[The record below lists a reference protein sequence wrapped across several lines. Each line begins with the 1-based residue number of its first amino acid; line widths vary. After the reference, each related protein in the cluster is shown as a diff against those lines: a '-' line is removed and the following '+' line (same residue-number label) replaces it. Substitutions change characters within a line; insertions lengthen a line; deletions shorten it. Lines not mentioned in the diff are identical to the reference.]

1 MQDLNRP
8 KARAIALGN
17 NGRPSDQIDVNCHV
31 RNQRHM
37 VITLGVLW
45 ILAFATG
52 CSRNT
57 KNCSA
62 YDGVRLD
69 MAAPTQADWDQN

>member
-1 MQDLNRP
+1 MQDSNHP
-8 KARAIALGN
+8 KVRAIALGT
-17 NGRPSDQIDVNCHV
+17 NGCPSGQGNVDRHA

-37 VITLGVLW
+37 VIMLGVLW

-69 MAAPTQADWDQN
+69 VAVPTKADWNQN

>member
-1 MQDLNRP
+1 MQDSNHP
-8 KARAIALGN
+8 KARAIVLAT
-17 NGRPSDQIDVNCHV
+17 NGRPSGQGDVDRHAKK
-31 RNQRHM
+31 QRHM
-37 VITLGVLW
+37 VIMLGLLW

-62 YDGVRLD
+62 YDGVHLEL
-69 MAAPTQADWDQN
+69 AAPAQADWDQN

>member
-1 MQDLNRP
+1 MQDSNHP
-8 KARAIALGN
+8 KARAIALGT
-17 NGRPSDQIDVNCHV
+17 NGRPSGQGDVDRHA

-37 VITLGVLW
+37 VIMLGLLW

-62 YDGVRLD
+62 YDGVRLEL
-69 MAAPTQADWDQN
+69 AAPAQADWDQN